1 MDILSVRE
9 HTSDKIIRPALIE
22 KLRDE
27 HRGQHYSIIEELGL
41 THGTV
46 RVDMVVVNGITHG
59 YELKS
64 DLDTLQRLPEQMRE
78 YNSVFDKVTLVVGK
92 KHLHEAIQMIP
103 DWWGVMIAKI
113 SESDG
118 ALSLLAIRDADENRN
133 KDSLAIARLLWRNE
147 ALAILEELESADGVR
162 SKPREVIY
170 KKLITILN
178 QEDLEKRVRGR
189 LFNRANWRSEKQ
201 YV

>member
-1 MDILSVRE
+1 MNGTLVRD
-9 HTSDKIIRPALIE
+9 TSDKLIRPVLIE
-22 KLRDE
+22 KLHSE
-27 HRGQHYSIIEELGL
+27 HVGQHYSIIEELGL
-41 THGTV
+41 THGNV

-92 KHLHEAIQMIP
+92 KHLHEAIQIIP

-113 SESDG
+113 SECDG
-118 ALSLLAIRDADENRN
+118 ALTLLTIRDADENRN

-147 ALAILEELESADGVR
+147 ALSILEELESADGVR
-162 SKPREVIY
+162 SKSRDVIY
-170 KKLITILN
+170 KKLIGVLN
-178 QEDLEKRVRGR
+178 QEDLAKRVRER
-189 LFNRANWRSEKQ
+189 LFNRTNWRAE
-201 YV
+201 